1 MATKKTTKNRRT
13 KAEIEIDELKETVM
27 TRLKVEIKEA
37 EQRKAA
43 AYEEC
48 EYSDVTSYEGYISG
62 LETAM
67 DIVECHLDSYSGIL
81 ARKAAEKRAKQ
92 NK

>member
-1 MATKKTTKNRRT
+1 MATQKSTKTRRT
-13 KAEIEIDELKETVM
+13 KAEIEIEELKQAVM
-27 TRLKVEIKEA
+27 TRLKAEIKET

-62 LETAM
+62 LEMAM
-67 DIVECHLDSYSGIL
+67 DIVECHLDSYSSTL
-81 ARKAAEKRAKQ
+81 ARKAAEKRDK
-92 NK
+92 KTK